1 MWFLYA
7 LLGAVGKSYSG
18 FFRKR
23 MAGNVS
29 AVMYMWVS
37 YTLMLLVLLPFMVP
51 HMHQIGHLLTG
62 SFLVVFGAAASLM
75 IATQMNLEALKLEEL
90 SYTAPLN
97 SFVSVFT
104 LIIAAFFLHET
115 PPQLGALGIIII
127 FIGAYIVN
135 LRQQR
140 LHWYDPLL
148 RLFISP
154 GAQLSLGVAFG
165 YAVNTVL
172 MKVLSNHGYS
182 SLMIMFA
189 ITLIGWV
196 LLAYVPLTKP
206 QELATTFRSNKVV
219 LLGAAVSSFAGSFFH
234 ILAIAGTYASYAVS
248 VRRFE
253 TLISVLLGWRYLKE
267 TNIRNKIIGSLF
279 MIAGAIVMALS

>member
-18 FFRKR
+18 FFRKK
-23 MAGNVS
+23 MAGSVS
-29 AVMYMWVS
+29 ASVYMWVA
-37 YTLMLLVLLPFMVP
+37 YTLMLIVLSPFMIVN
-51 HMHQIGHLLTG
+51 LTQVINMITQ
-62 SFLVVFGAAASLM
+62 FPLVVFGAAFSSIA
-75 IATQMNLEALKLEEL
+75 ATQMNLEALKREEL

-97 SFVSVFT
+97 SFVPIFT
-104 LIIAAFFLHET
+104 LIIAALFLDES
-115 PPQLGALGIIII
+115 PPQLGAIGILAI

-135 LRQQR
+135 LKPQR
-140 LHWYDPLL
+140 FHWYEPLV
-148 RLFISP
+148 RLVTSP

-172 MKVLSNHGYS
+172 VKVVSNQGYNS
-182 SLMIMFA
+182 FTIMYA
-189 ITLIGWV
+189 LTLLGWV
-196 LLAYVPLTKP
+196 LLVYVPFVKRD
-206 QELATTFRSNKVV
+206 ELATAFKSNKAVV
-219 LLGAAVSSFAGSFFH
+219 LGAAVSSFAGGFFH

-279 MIAGAIVMALS
+279 MIAGAMIMALA